1 MIARPKP
8 FGAFSGQVGE
18 AELVDVELE
27 GFSSKKET
35 CYVAKPQLGPG
46 GFQDPRL
53 YATTQEPGVTVIID
67 WGLQKGGCTKDI
79 RKKASGNRVITSN
92 NIEKCLSHG
101 VNI

>member
-53 YATTQEPGVTVIID
+53 YASTQEPGVTVIMD
-67 WGLQKGGCTKDI
+67 
-79 RKKASGNRVITSN
+79 
-92 NIEKCLSHG
+92 
-101 VNI
+101 